1 MQAGMPV
8 GTQRH
13 ILDRL
18 KRRGEASIPD
28 LAVELELSP
37 ETIRSHIRTLSS
49 EGLVCL
55 TGTRRSGPG
64 RPEGMYALTE
74 GAEALFPRRE
84 GELLRELAAFLRSEG
99 EEALLATFLDRF
111 ADRRRDAALVRLD
124 GLEGRARLDEVAT
137 ILTEEGYMAEVVEG
151 ASGGQPRLRLCHC
164 PLREL
169 VHVSHAPCKAEIGF
183 VRSLVGGPLTRV
195 EYLPDGDGACAYAIG
210 EEGVS

>member
-1 MQAGMPV
+1 MQAGKRV

-18 KRRGEASIPD
+18 KRKGEASIPE
-28 LAVELELSP
+28 LAAELELSP
-37 ETIRSHIRTLSS
+37 ETIRSHIRALSS
-49 EGLVCL
+49 EGLACSV
-55 TGTRRSGPG
+55 GARRDGPG
-64 RPEGMYALTE
+64 RPEGLYALTD

-84 GELLRELAAFLRSEG
+84 GELLRELAAFLRAEG
-99 EEALLATFLDRF
+99 EDALLDTFLDRF

-137 ILTEEGYMAEVVEG
+137 ILTEEGYMAEVAEG
-151 ASGGQPRLRLCHC
+151 SPGEGPRLRLCHC

-195 EYLPDGDGACAYAIG
+195 EYLPDGDGACAYSIG
-210 EEGVS
+210 EDVPA